1 MYDAKRRGKG
11 RFVVHASG
19 VELASLAPSA
29 SADAGLAAELVDS
42 AA

>member
-1 MYDAKRRGKG
+1 
-11 RFVVHASG
+11 VVHACG
-19 VELASLAPSA
+19 AEVVTLVP